1 MLPLQEDTGA
11 LISAAAAAAAQQ
23 QQEQAAGQ
31 QPQQQQQPELPHMG
45 AAFQRTA
52 AAWQEDQDSEETEGG
67 LPEGVVLVRLLP
79 VLCACT
85 HAARGY
91 LHVWAA
97 VQMRLLVALLHL
109 NRQC

>member
-1 MLPLQEDTGA
+1 MDPASAAGSAQLQVHVCSCRTFAVRIYIMSPLQEDTGA

-45 AAFQRTA
+45 ATFQRTA

-79 VLCACT
+79 
-85 HAARGY
+85 
-91 LHVWAA
+91 
-97 VQMRLLVALLHL
+97 LLGF
-109 NRQC
+109 